1 MPQSQLDPKKTGR
14 EANRPRSAWL
24 NSTTLGIG
32 LTSLFSDW
40 SHETATSILPAF
52 LASLGAGPGWLGV
65 IEGAADGLSSIS
77 KLAAGHFTDRLRRRK
92 PLVLTG
98 YLLTA
103 LGTGALAFTARVSQ
117 VLLARTSAWFGR
129 GIRTPGRKTLLAAGV
144 PANAYGRAFGF
155 ERMMD
160 TLGAVAGPVTALWLL
175 RVTAHNYRN
184 VFLWTLLPGTLA
196 IACFGFLVRESLTRE
211 RAGQSFWVGL
221 RTLPGSFR
229 QFVAAVGIFGLG
241 DFSHTLLILYATQA
255 LAPAY
260 GKLAAASI
268 AVSLYLLH
276 NVFYAASAFL
286 GGWLGDR
293 VSKRAFV
300 LAAGYGLAA
309 VMALILALGPKQV
322 VPLAAAFVLAGM
334 FVGIAEA
341 LEDSMAA
348 ELVPPDQH
356 GMGFGSLAA
365 INAVGDFASSFIV
378 GLLWSRVSQ
387 SAAFGFAGA
396 LFLCGAVLI
405 LRLGAL
411 PRRA

>member
-1 MPQSQLDPKKTGR
+1 MPQSQLGPEKTGR
-14 EANRPRSAWL
+14 EGEGPRSGWL

-77 KLAAGHFTDRLRRRK
+77 KLAAGHFTDRLQRRK

-98 YLLTA
+98 YLLTT
-103 LGTGALAFTARVSQ
+103 LGTGALAFTARASQ

-144 PANAYGRAFGF
+144 SANAYGRAFGF

-160 TLGAVAGPVTALWLL
+160 TLGAIAGPVTALWLL
-175 RVTAHNYRN
+175 RITGHNYRN
-184 VFLWTLLPGTLA
+184 VFLWTFLPGALA
-196 IACFGFLVRESLTRE
+196 IASFGFLVRESVARE
-211 RAGQSFWVGL
+211 RTGRSFWAGL
-221 RTLPGSFR
+221 RMLPGSFR
-229 QFVAAVGIFGLG
+229 QFVVAVGIFGLG
-241 DFSHTLLILYATQA
+241 DFSHTLLILYATQV

-260 GKLAAASI
+260 GKMAAASI

-276 NVFYAASAFL
+276 NAFYAASAYL
-286 GGWLGDR
+286 GGWLSDR
-293 VSKRAFV
+293 VSKRALV

-309 VMALILALGPKQV
+309 VMALILALGPKQI
-322 VPLAAAFVLAGM
+322 VPLASAFVLAGM
-334 FVGIAEA
+334 FAGIEEA
-341 LEDSMAA
+341 LEDSIAA
-348 ELVPPDQH
+348 ELVPPAQH

-365 INAVGDFASSFIV
+365 INALGDFASSFIV
-378 GLLWSRVSQ
+378 GLLWSRLSQ
-387 SAAFGFAGA
+387 SVAFGFAGV
-396 LFLCGAVLI
+396 LFVCGAVLM
-405 LRLGAL
+405 LRLGAR
-411 PRRA
+411 PRNA